1 MKIIHITKETAKKAQ
16 LPAKAI
22 SSWGVIKE
30 TEDSYRL
37 RRLRVSDGEYAADN
51 PNNYITIQKAVLD
64 KVFKTESHAKT
75 ESKKD
80 VLEAPNTG
88 TRKARWIAQLLKK
101 FEEDPFLSK
110 LLDNADL
117 LKKKILEDTDASK
130 GKKYS
135 SISGALR
142 VWNIRIRNGEV

>member
-1 MKIIHITKETAKKAQ
+1 MKIIHITKETANKAQ

-51 PNNYITIQKAVLD
+51 PNNYITLQKAALD
-64 KVFKTESHAKT
+64 KVFKVESPAKA
-75 ESKKD
+75 EPKKD
-80 VLEAPNTG
+80 VSEVPNTG
-88 TRKARWIAQLLKK
+88 TRKARWIAQLLKN

-110 LLDNADL
+110 LLDDVDL
-117 LKKKILEDTDASK
+117 LTKKILEDTDASK